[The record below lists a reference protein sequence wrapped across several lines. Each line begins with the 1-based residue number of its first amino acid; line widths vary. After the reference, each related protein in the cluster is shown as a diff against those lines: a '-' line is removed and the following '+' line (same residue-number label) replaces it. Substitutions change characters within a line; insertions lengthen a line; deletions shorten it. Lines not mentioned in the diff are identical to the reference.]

1 MSTKETEILSILTE
15 AYPDLDVGPG
25 TPFYEMVV
33 RPMAFLWT
41 RQAEGNAE
49 LISSNV
55 LENYKTMRSEDLDRL
70 ITRFFEERKV
80 GDYVH
85 ATVRIVFDTLRD
97 YYIPKGL
104 SITLPDTRT
113 YTTDSDYYF
122 SKLELPGSEELGY
135 YVDVTITSTAKGN
148 AYNAYMNELV
158 TIEDESV
165 AVYVS
170 KAFVLQDSSDGG
182 VIESNTDVY
191 NRVKSSMTLK
201 NLTAYRGV
209 RGILMEN
216 FNVKEVVPIG
226 LRDAEMRRDLI
237 ELPGAGV
244 IHKGGMSDF
253 YVRAEPYSIVQG
265 YNQPLGFPYAFN
277 GKSIETD
284 PNGLMAE
291 WNAQDFGDVDIF
303 NRGSMNETIAG
314 LSPQTNMFGLT
325 SNIQPM
331 HDFATHTEH
340 EALHSNNLIKQ
351 MWPLVVRGKIRV
363 TDKRGSSVKSTV
375 QSAFVKYIT
384 ELNGSRSPKVSEIAH
399 CIRNAGVSIVHLPME
414 LECYYISENLDMQ
427 KFGLNGVRVPAS
439 SVLKPTE
446 IDGLKFLVDDDTQIS
461 IRTCVFYTNANLIT
475 VEVV

>member
-1 MSTKETEILSILTE
+1 
-15 AYPDLDVGPG
+15 
-25 TPFYEMVV
+25 
-33 RPMAFLWT
+33 
-41 RQAEGNAE
+41 
-49 LISSNV
+49 
-55 LENYKTMRSEDLDRL
+55 
-70 ITRFFEERKV
+70 
-80 GDYVH
+80 
-85 ATVRIVFDTLRD
+85 
-97 YYIPKGL
+97 
-104 SITLPDTRT
+104 
-113 YTTDSDYYF
+113 
-122 SKLELPGSEELGY
+122 
-135 YVDVTITSTAKGN
+135 
-148 AYNAYMNELV
+148 
-158 TIEDESV
+158 
-165 AVYVS
+165 
-170 KAFVLQDSSDGG
+170 
-182 VIESNTDVY
+182 
-191 NRVKSSMTLK
+191 
-201 NLTAYRGV
+201 
-209 RGILMEN
+209 
-216 FNVKEVVPIG
+216 
-226 LRDAEMRRDLI
+226 MRRDLI
-237 ELPGAGV
+237 ELPGTGI

-340 EALHSNNLIKQ
+340 EALHSNNLVKQ

-363 TDKRGSSVKSTV
+363 TDRRGSSVKSIV
-375 QSAFVKYIT
+375 QSAVVKYIN
-384 ELNGSRSPKVSEIAH
+384 ELNGSRYPKVVEIGH
-399 CIRNAGVSIVHLPME
+399 CVRNAGISIVHLPME